1 MPEQREYVRVEA
13 YLPVKYKI
21 LDESEYEEARK
32 RCKKQKGGTYPESI
46 ASLLSGLNLEKLR
59 DPDPI
64 NPEGIEPGTARVLTE
79 IDRKLN
85 ILLRLMVENRLTDI
99 EQDLCR
105 EVNLSG
111 GGLRLVLPQQLSPGE
126 KIGLEI
132 TLPMFPPIPLFTIAE
147 VTRVVPEKTS
157 KEGTPVF
164 ATALKFIEIDEDDR
178 EMIIRYVFKRQR
190 HTLRNRN
197 TCGKSTVTS

>member
-1 MPEQREYVRVEA
+1 MPDQREYVRVEA
-13 YLPVKYKI
+13 YLPIKYKI

-32 RCKKQKGGTYPESI
+32 RCKKLKGESYSESV
-46 ASLLSGLNLEKLR
+46 ASLLSGLNLEKLQ

-64 NPEGIEPGTARVLTE
+64 DAEGIEPGMARVLTE

-85 ILLRLMVENRLTDI
+85 LLLRLMVENRLTDI
-99 EQDLCR
+99 EQDLCH

-111 GGLRLVLPQQLSPGE
+111 GGLRLTLPHQLSPGA

-132 TLPMFPPIPLFTIAE
+132 TLPIFPPIPLFTIAE
-147 VTRVVPEKTS
+147 VIRVAPSETA
-157 KEGTPVF
+157 KESSTLF
-164 ATALKFIEIDEDDR
+164 ETALKFIEIDEDDR

-190 HTLRNRN
+190 HTLRNR
-197 TCGKSTVTS
+197 TPRGKSIVSS

>member
-1 MPEQREYVRVEA
+1 MSERREYVRVEA
-13 YLPVKYKI
+13 YLPIKYKI

-32 RCKKQKGGTYPESI
+32 RCKKQRGESFPESI
-46 ASLLSGLNLEKLR
+46 PSLLAGMDLEKLR

-64 NPEGIEPGTARVLTE
+64 HSEGIDPGTARALTE
-79 IDRKLN
+79 IDGKLN
-85 ILLRLMVENRLTDI
+85 LLLRLMVENRLTEI
-99 EQDLCR
+99 EHDLCH

-111 GGLRLVLPQQLSPGE
+111 GGLRLTLPQELEAGA

-147 VTRVVPEKTS
+147 VIRVVPAETS
-157 KEGTPVF
+157 TEEAPF
-164 ATALKFIEIDEDDR
+164 FETALKYAEIDEDDR

-190 HTLRNRN
+190 HTLRNRSGQ
-197 TCGKSTVTS
+197 GKSVVTS

>member
-1 MPEQREYVRVEA
+1 MSERREYVRVEA
-13 YLPVKYKI
+13 YLPIKYKI
-21 LDESEYEEARK
+21 LDEAEFEEARK
-32 RCKKQKGGTYPESI
+32 RCKKQKGESYPESVP
-46 ASLLSGLNLEKLR
+46 SLLAGINLEKLK

-64 NPEGIEPGTARVLTE
+64 NSEGIDPGTARVLTE

-85 ILLRLMVENRLTDI
+85 LLLRLMVENRLSDI
-99 EQDLCR
+99 EQELCH

-111 GGLRLVLPQQLSPGE
+111 GGLRLTLPQQLEAGA
-126 KIGLEI
+126 KVGLEI

-147 VTRVVPEKTS
+147 VIRAVPAEVATTDAPLF
-157 KEGTPVF
+157 E
-164 ATALKFIEIDEDDR
+164 TALKFIEIDEDDR

-197 TCGKSTVTS
+197 TQGKSVVTS